1 MKVIIDTIL
10 WISFLIGHQT
20 QLVRRMLTD
29 MRFDVY
35 VCARLIEEVI
45 GVATRDKI
53 RKYVTQADID
63 DLLAIINAFCQF
75 AIIRIEAPATAI
87 RDPKDLYLLS
97 LAETI
102 GADYIVSGDADLTDL
117 GQYHQTRIMNCRLQ
131 GNDAILNHPTIN
143 NNETRDERRERA
155 RL

>member
-1 MKVIIDTIL
+1 MKVIIDTNL

-20 QLVRRMLTD
+20 QFVRRMLTD

-35 VCARLIEEVI
+35 VCARLVEEI
-45 GVATRDKI
+45 RDVASRDKI
-53 RKYVTQADID
+53 SKYATPSDID

-75 AIIRIEAPATAI
+75 VTINTEAPATAI

-117 GQYHQTRIMNCRLQ
+117 GQYNQTRIMRLA
-131 GNDAILNHPTIN
+131 DFKEMMHY
-143 NNETRDERRERA
+143 
-155 RL
+155 

>member
-1 MKVIIDTIL
+1 MKVIIDTNL

-35 VCARLIEEVI
+35 VCARLVEEI
-45 GVATRDKI
+45 RDVASRDKI
-53 RKYVTQADID
+53 SKYVTPSDID

-75 AIIRIEAPATAI
+75 VVINTEAPATAI

-117 GQYHQTRIMNCRLQ
+117 GQYNQTKIMKLADFKAMMQ
-131 GNDAILNHPTIN
+131 Y
-143 NNETRDERRERA
+143 
-155 RL
+155 

>member
-1 MKVIIDTIL
+1 MKVIIDTNL

-35 VCARLIEEVI
+35 VCARLIEEI
-45 GVATRDKI
+45 RDVATRDKI

-63 DLLAIINAFCQF
+63 DLLVIINAFCQF
-75 AIIRIEAPATAI
+75 AIICNEVPATAI

-102 GADYIVSGDADLTDL
+102 GADYIVSGDADFIDL
-117 GQYHQTRIMNCRLQ
+117 GQYHQTRIMKIADFKAMMQ
-131 GNDAILNHPTIN
+131 Y
-143 NNETRDERRERA
+143 
-155 RL
+155 